1 MRLLKKYLPSLYREN
16 KEMEGLMN
24 AEQPIYDE
32 AETDTKFAFSRQ
44 FVVTADEKGVEQYEK
59 ILGIMPTATD
69 SLEFRKRR
77 VITRLSTTPPYTL
90 NYLKQQLTTI
100 FGAGNFNAW
109 VDYGKRELYVDS
121 FINNISLF
129 FELETFIAKVKPANM
144 IYIYRSLV
152 LPKVGVSSRY
162 LAGWGKWN
170 YRLDGTWNLGA
181 KPFYSDDT
189 TEEWNYRLDGTWNL
203 GAKPFYSDDTT
214 EEWNYRLDGTW
225 NLGAKPFATYYLGE
239 IKMNNQSSI
248 TPFTLNYSASK
259 LKEIIT
265 KVVINNTITVNS
277 SDFLNFNVS
286 GGRIT
291 FDVLVETANILIE
304 SVKIYAG
311 ENVIDDATLA
321 VKSGENA
328 RIRFEIEYKEAF

>member
-203 GAKPFYSDDTT
+203 GAKPF
-214 EEWNYRLDGTW
+214 
-225 NLGAKPFATYYLGE
+225 ATYYLGE

>member
-203 GAKPFYSDDTT
+203 GAKPF
-214 EEWNYRLDGTW
+214 
-225 NLGAKPFATYYLGE
+225 ATYYLGE

-321 VKSGENA
+321 VKSDENA

>member
-1 MRLLKKYLPSLYREN
+1 M
-16 KEMEGLMN
+16 
-24 AEQPIYDE
+24 
-32 AETDTKFAFSRQ
+32 
-44 FVVTADEKGVEQYEK
+44 
-59 ILGIMPTATD
+59 
-69 SLEFRKRR
+69 
-77 VITRLSTTPPYTL
+77 
-90 NYLKQQLTTI
+90 I
-100 FGAGNFNAW
+100 FGADNFNAW

-129 FELETFIAKVKPANM
+129 FEFETFIAKVKPANM

-170 YRLDGTWNLGA
+170 YKLDGTWNLGA

-189 TEEWNYRLDGTWNL
+189 TEEWNY
-203 GAKPFYSDDTT
+203 K
-214 EEWNYRLDGTW
+214 LDGTW

-239 IKMNNQSSI
+239 IKMNNQSSV

-304 SVKIYAG
+304 NVKIHAG
-311 ENVIDDATLA
+311 ENIIDDATLA

>member
-32 AETDTKFAFSRQ
+32 AETDIKFAFSRQ

-170 YRLDGTWNLGA
+170 YKLDGTWNLGA

-189 TEEWNYRLDGTWNL
+189 TEEWNY
-203 GAKPFYSDDTT
+203 K
-214 EEWNYRLDGTW
+214 LDGTW

-239 IKMNNQSSI
+239 IKMNNQSSV

-304 SVKIYAG
+304 NVKIHAG
-311 ENVIDDATLA
+311 ENIIDDATLA

>member
-24 AEQPIYDE
+24 AEQSIYDE
-32 AETDTKFAFSRQ
+32 AETDIKFAFSRQ

-69 SLEFRKRR
+69 SLEFRKRH

-90 NYLKQQLTTI
+90 NYLKQQLTMI
-100 FGAGNFNAW
+100 FGADNFNAW

-129 FELETFIAKVKPANM
+129 FEFETFIAKVKPANM

-170 YRLDGTWNLGA
+170 Y
-181 KPFYSDDT
+181 K
-189 TEEWNYRLDGTWNL
+189 
-203 GAKPFYSDDTT
+203 
-214 EEWNYRLDGTW
+214 LDGTW

-239 IKMNNQSSI
+239 IKMNNQSSV

-304 SVKIYAG
+304 NVKIHAG
-311 ENVIDDATLA
+311 ENIIDDATLA

>member
-203 GAKPFYSDDTT
+203 GAKPF
-214 EEWNYRLDGTW
+214 
-225 NLGAKPFATYYLGE
+225 ATYYLGE

-321 VKSGENA
+321 VKTGENA

>member
-162 LAGWGKWN
+162 LVGWGKWN
-170 YRLDGTWNLGA
+170 YKLDGTWNLGA

-189 TEEWNYRLDGTWNL
+189 TEEWNY
-203 GAKPFYSDDTT
+203 K
-214 EEWNYRLDGTW
+214 LDGTW

-239 IKMNNQSSI
+239 IKMNNQSSV

-304 SVKIYAG
+304 NVKIHAG
-311 ENVIDDATLA
+311 ENIIDDATLA

>member
-170 YRLDGTWNLGA
+170 YRLDGTWHLGT

-189 TEEWNYRLDGTWNL
+189 AEEWNYRLDGTWH
-203 GAKPFYSDDTT
+203 
-214 EEWNYRLDGTW
+214 
-225 NLGAKPFATYYLGE
+225 LGAKPFATYYLEE
-239 IKMNNQSSI
+239 IKMNNQPSI
-248 TPFTLNYSASK
+248 TPFLLNYSASK

-265 KVVINNTITVNS
+265 KAVINNTITVNS
-277 SDFLNFNVS
+277 SDFFNFNVS

-291 FDVLVETANILIE
+291 FDVLVETTNILIE

>member
-203 GAKPFYSDDTT
+203 GAKPF
-214 EEWNYRLDGTW
+214 
-225 NLGAKPFATYYLGE
+225 ATYYLGE

-321 VKSGENA
+321 VKSSENA

>member
-170 YRLDGTWNLGA
+170 YRLDETWNLGA
-181 KPFYSDDT
+181 KQFYSDDT
-189 TEEWNYRLDGTWNL
+189 
-203 GAKPFYSDDTT
+203 A

>member
-1 MRLLKKYLPSLYREN
+1 
-16 KEMEGLMN
+16 MEGLMN
-24 AEQPIYDE
+24 AEQSIYDE
-32 AETDTKFAFSRQ
+32 AETDIKFAFSRQ

-69 SLEFRKRR
+69 SLEFRKRH

-90 NYLKQQLTTI
+90 NYLKQQLTMI
-100 FGAGNFNAW
+100 FGADNFNAW

-129 FELETFIAKVKPANM
+129 FEFETFIAKVKPANM

-170 YRLDGTWNLGA
+170 YKLDGTWNLGA

-189 TEEWNYRLDGTWNL
+189 TEEWNY
-203 GAKPFYSDDTT
+203 K
-214 EEWNYRLDGTW
+214 LDGTW

-239 IKMNNQSSI
+239 IKMNNQSSV

-304 SVKIYAG
+304 NVKIHAG
-311 ENVIDDATLA
+311 ENIIDDATLA

>member
-170 YRLDGTWNLGA
+170 YKLDETWNLGA
-181 KPFYSDDT
+181 KPFYSDDA
-189 TEEWNYRLDGTWNL
+189 TEEWNY
-203 GAKPFYSDDTT
+203 K
-214 EEWNYRLDGTW
+214 LDGTW

-239 IKMNNQSSI
+239 IKMNNQSSV

-304 SVKIYAG
+304 NVKIHAG
-311 ENVIDDATLA
+311 ENIIDDATLA

>member
-129 FELETFIAKVKPANM
+129 FELETFIEKVKPANM

-170 YRLDGTWNLGA
+170 YRLD
-181 KPFYSDDT
+181 
-189 TEEWNYRLDGTWNL
+189 RTWNL

>member
-1 MRLLKKYLPSLYREN
+1 
-16 KEMEGLMN
+16 MEGLMN

-77 VITRLSTTPPYTL
+77 VIIRLSTTPPYTL

-181 KPFYSDDT
+181 KPF
-189 TEEWNYRLDGTWNL
+189 
-203 GAKPFYSDDTT
+203 
-214 EEWNYRLDGTW
+214 
-225 NLGAKPFATYYLGE
+225 ATYYLGE

-304 SVKIYAG
+304 SVKVYAG

>member
-1 MRLLKKYLPSLYREN
+1 
-16 KEMEGLMN
+16 MEGLMN

-32 AETDTKFAFSRQ
+32 AETDAKFAFSRQ
-44 FVVTADEKGVEQYEK
+44 FVVTADEKGIEQYEK
-59 ILGIMPTATD
+59 ILGIMPTDTD

-170 YRLDGTWNLGA
+170 YRLDGTWNLG
-181 KPFYSDDT
+181 T
-189 TEEWNYRLDGTWNL
+189 
-203 GAKPFYSDDTT
+203 KPFYSDDTT

-291 FDVLVETANILIE
+291 FDVLVETVNILIE

>member
-1 MRLLKKYLPSLYREN
+1 
-16 KEMEGLMN
+16 MEGLMN

-181 KPFYSDDT
+181 
-189 TEEWNYRLDGTWNL
+189 E
-203 GAKPFYSDDTT
+203 PFYSDDTT

-286 GGRIT
+286 DGRIT

-304 SVKIYAG
+304 NVKIHAG
-311 ENVIDDATLA
+311 ENVIDDAMLA
-321 VKSGENA
+321 AKSGENA

>member
-170 YRLDGTWNLGA
+170 Y
-181 KPFYSDDT
+181 K
-189 TEEWNYRLDGTWNL
+189 LDGTWNL

>member
-170 YRLDGTWNLGA
+170 YRLDGTWNL
-181 KPFYSDDT
+181 S
-189 TEEWNYRLDGTWNL
+189 
-203 GAKPFYSDDTT
+203 AKPFYSDDTT

-277 SDFLNFNVS
+277 SDFLNFNVY

-291 FDVLVETANILIE
+291 FDVLVETTNILIE

>member
-1 MRLLKKYLPSLYREN
+1 
-16 KEMEGLMN
+16 MN

-203 GAKPFYSDDTT
+203 GAKPF
-214 EEWNYRLDGTW
+214 
-225 NLGAKPFATYYLGE
+225 ATYYLGE

-277 SDFLNFNVS
+277 SDFLNFNVY

-291 FDVLVETANILIE
+291 FDVLVETTNILIE

>member
-170 YRLDGTWNLGA
+170 YKLDGTWNLGA

-189 TEEWNYRLDGTWNL
+189 TEEWNY
-203 GAKPFYSDDTT
+203 K
-214 EEWNYRLDGTW
+214 LDGTW

-239 IKMNNQSSI
+239 IKMNNQSSV

-304 SVKIYAG
+304 NVKIHAG
-311 ENVIDDATLA
+311 ENIIDDATLA

>member
-24 AEQPIYDE
+24 AEQSIYDE
-32 AETDTKFAFSRQ
+32 AETDIKFAFSRQ

-69 SLEFRKRR
+69 SLEFRKRH

-90 NYLKQQLTTI
+90 NYLKQQLTMI
-100 FGAGNFNAW
+100 FGADNFNAW

-170 YRLDGTWNLGA
+170 YKLDGTWNLGA

-189 TEEWNYRLDGTWNL
+189 TEEWNY
-203 GAKPFYSDDTT
+203 K
-214 EEWNYRLDGTW
+214 LDGTW

-239 IKMNNQSSI
+239 IKMNNQSSV

-291 FDVLVETANILIE
+291 FDVLVGTANILIE
-304 SVKIYAG
+304 NVKIHAG
-311 ENVIDDATLA
+311 ENIIDDATLA

>member
-16 KEMEGLMN
+16 KEIEGLMN

-203 GAKPFYSDDTT
+203 GAKPF
-214 EEWNYRLDGTW
+214 
-225 NLGAKPFATYYLGE
+225 ATYYLGE

>member
-162 LAGWGKWN
+162 LVGWGKWN
-170 YRLDGTWNLGA
+170 Y
-181 KPFYSDDT
+181 K
-189 TEEWNYRLDGTWNL
+189 LDGTWNL

>member
-32 AETDTKFAFSRQ
+32 AETDAKFAFSRQ
-44 FVVTADEKGVEQYEK
+44 FVVTADEKGIEQYEK
-59 ILGIMPTATD
+59 ILGIMPTDTD

-170 YRLDGTWNLGA
+170 YRLDGTWNLGT

-203 GAKPFYSDDTT
+203 GAKQ
-214 EEWNYRLDGTW
+214 
-225 NLGAKPFATYYLGE
+225 FATYYLGE

>member
-203 GAKPFYSDDTT
+203 GAKPF
-214 EEWNYRLDGTW
+214 
-225 NLGAKPFATYYLGE
+225 ATYYLGE

-304 SVKIYAG
+304 NVKIHAG
-311 ENVIDDATLA
+311 ENIIDDATLA
-321 VKSGENA
+321 VKSVENA

>member
-203 GAKPFYSDDTT
+203 GAKPF
-214 EEWNYRLDGTW
+214 
-225 NLGAKPFATYYLGE
+225 ATYYLGE

-311 ENVIDDATLA
+311 ENVIDDATLV

>member
-170 YRLDGTWNLGA
+170 Y
-181 KPFYSDDT
+181 K
-189 TEEWNYRLDGTWNL
+189 
-203 GAKPFYSDDTT
+203 
-214 EEWNYRLDGTW
+214 LDGTW

-239 IKMNNQSSI
+239 FKMNNQSSI

>member
-181 KPFYSDDT
+181 
-189 TEEWNYRLDGTWNL
+189 E
-203 GAKPFYSDDTT
+203 PFYSDDTT

-321 VKSGENA
+321 VKTGENA

>member
-59 ILGIMPTATD
+59 ILGIMSTATD

-170 YRLDGTWNLGA
+170 YRLDGTWNLG
-181 KPFYSDDT
+181 T
-189 TEEWNYRLDGTWNL
+189 
-203 GAKPFYSDDTT
+203 KPFYSDDTT

>member
-203 GAKPFYSDDTT
+203 GAKPF
-214 EEWNYRLDGTW
+214 
-225 NLGAKPFATYYLGE
+225 ATCYLGE

>member
-203 GAKPFYSDDTT
+203 GAKPF
-214 EEWNYRLDGTW
+214 
-225 NLGAKPFATYYLGE
+225 ATYYLGE

-277 SDFLNFNVS
+277 SDFLTFNVS

>member
-144 IYIYRSLV
+144 IYIYRSLL

-162 LAGWGKWN
+162 LAGWGK
-170 YRLDGTWNLGA
+170 
-181 KPFYSDDT
+181 
-189 TEEWNYRLDGTWNL
+189 WNYRLDGTWNL

>member
-24 AEQPIYDE
+24 AEQSIYDE
-32 AETDTKFAFSRQ
+32 AETDIKFAFSRQ

-69 SLEFRKRR
+69 SLEFRKRH

-90 NYLKQQLTTI
+90 NYLKQQLTMI
-100 FGAGNFNAW
+100 FGADNFNAW

-129 FELETFIAKVKPANM
+129 FEFKTFIAKVKPANM

-170 YRLDGTWNLGA
+170 YKLDGTWNLGA

-189 TEEWNYRLDGTWNL
+189 TEEWNY
-203 GAKPFYSDDTT
+203 K
-214 EEWNYRLDGTW
+214 LDGTW

-239 IKMNNQSSI
+239 IKMNNQSSV

-304 SVKIYAG
+304 NVKIHAG
-311 ENVIDDATLA
+311 ENIIDDATLA

>member
-1 MRLLKKYLPSLYREN
+1 
-16 KEMEGLMN
+16 MEGLMN

-181 KPFYSDDT
+181 
-189 TEEWNYRLDGTWNL
+189 E
-203 GAKPFYSDDTT
+203 PFYSDDTT

-286 GGRIT
+286 DGRIT
-291 FDVLVETANILIE
+291 FDVLVETATILIE
-304 SVKIYAG
+304 NVKISCRGKCY
-311 ENVIDDATLA
+311 
-321 VKSGENA
+321 
-328 RIRFEIEYKEAF
+328 R

>member
-16 KEMEGLMN
+16 KEIEGLMN

-100 FGAGNFNAW
+100 FGAGNFNAG

-181 KPFYSDDT
+181 
-189 TEEWNYRLDGTWNL
+189 E
-203 GAKPFYSDDTT
+203 PFYSDDTT

-291 FDVLVETANILIE
+291 FDVLVETVNILIE

-321 VKSGENA
+321 VKSGENT

>member
-170 YRLDGTWNLGA
+170 YRLDGTWNLG
-181 KPFYSDDT
+181 T
-189 TEEWNYRLDGTWNL
+189 
-203 GAKPFYSDDTT
+203 KPFYSDDTT

-277 SDFLNFNVS
+277 SDFLDFNVS

-291 FDVLVETANILIE
+291 FDVLVETVNILIE

>member
-77 VITRLSTTPPYTL
+77 VITRLSTTTPYTL

-162 LAGWGKWN
+162 LAGWGK
-170 YRLDGTWNLGA
+170 
-181 KPFYSDDT
+181 
-189 TEEWNYRLDGTWNL
+189 WNYRLDGTWNL

>member
-109 VDYGKRELYVDS
+109 VDYGKREFYVDS

-181 KPFYSDDT
+181 EPFYSDDT
-189 TEEWNYRLDGTWNL
+189 TEEWNY
-203 GAKPFYSDDTT
+203 S
-214 EEWNYRLDGTW
+214 LDGTW

-291 FDVLVETANILIE
+291 FDVLVETVNILIE